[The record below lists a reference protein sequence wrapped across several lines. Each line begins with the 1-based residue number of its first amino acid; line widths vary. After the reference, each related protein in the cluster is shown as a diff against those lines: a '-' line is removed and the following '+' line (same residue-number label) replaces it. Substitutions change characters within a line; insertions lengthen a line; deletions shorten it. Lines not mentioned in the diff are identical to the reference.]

1 MHLTLRYQDSAQRP
15 ACAAF
20 LRGPDPA
27 AWLREIG
34 RWGLAAD
41 QLSCYLVPESIRSV
55 QLAGL
60 FVVVKN
66 EELPADVLEPYGVVA
81 GRLYVPVRAA
91 LWPATTA
98 DELSAALLW
107 PRQLLHPAIGMVGFD
122 TTDEIN
128 LGALLDCGP
137 PRPTAWDRARPG
149 PPPKPRM
156 ERVRVLAPTAAAVV
170 ESIQE
175 EVGTVPLAQL
185 PGLAEDQPGPAQQAW
200 DNLRRR
206 LLKVVLAVVRWL
218 PGLPSGQ
225 VMGALGVVILAV
237 VAVGFLLYV
246 FSQLGTGN
254 LSGFIV
260 PLTILAV
267 RLWRSFSGKEDRRPA
282 RHRPA
287 APARPGVFQRLE
299 NWLGGRIHNLEQKRQ
314 NEIER
319 LLRLFGENM
328 DEALKYA
335 IPLGGPY
342 QNRGAAPESARL
354 GPRATNFNLGGLGGG
369 GRVDVWNLD
378 AYRDNLRQQYLTAAR
393 QEVEAGRPKKAA
405 YIHAHLLGDYHA
417 AALVL
422 EQGGHY
428 REAAALYKDHLNN
441 RPAAAKCLEN
451 GGLLLEAAD
460 LYAELKQHEKAG
472 DLHQQLDQPT
482 LAARHYERGVA
493 LFLDNTDHPAAAR
506 LLTDKL
512 ADPGRAQAVLLQGWA
527 SPKQPETCL
536 KQYFD
541 VLAAGSDEDLSTHVR
556 EIYQHHTPAGR
567 RVPLLQVLTAVNAK
581 HGTPELRATSLE
593 VAYEVVSAEASAGN
607 VAHLAL
613 LRNFLPDDRLIAAD
627 CSRYASRAPRPA
639 ADTSKTDQ
647 VIAPQLDATIVWQS
661 AVTHGHQWVAI
672 GRRDNR
678 LHLARGNWYGNV
690 EYYSWLTD
698 VSGIQVLPLAD
709 EQHGNRILL
718 RTSTAVALE
727 AKLLPRNKY
736 FPHALVVESPEW
748 LPPWP
753 TRVALLPEGKLASAQ
768 MRGSFIHLIQYSAQG
783 KAEGPFLAMY
793 EVPALKSEEDDRMWP
808 SELLY
813 RKGTYYSYWG
823 SYLVQLRGNSQRV
836 TAHQVLDGDNHLLVS
851 SPYSAD
857 LCLAVA
863 AGDGVLLWEP
873 TSPATKPGPV
883 FSTDSMAHT
892 MQFVGPEHLVTIH
905 HSAFTEQHEAVLYY
919 CATEAVQPV
928 RTIKADRELVAVLP
942 TINRQQF
949 ALLEDTG
956 RVSLHSI
963 SVSEE

>member
-1 MHLTLRYQDSAQRP
+1 MLLTLRYQESAQRP

-34 RWGLAAD
+34 RWGLAAG

-55 QLAGL
+55 QLVGL

-66 EELPADVLEPYGVVA
+66 GELPADVLEPYGVVA
-81 GRLYVPVRAA
+81 SRLYVPVRAA
-91 LWPATTA
+91 LWPATA
-98 DELSAALLW
+98 SDELSAALLW

-128 LGALLDCGP
+128 LAGLLDCGP

-149 PPPKPRM
+149 VEPKPRL
-156 ERVRVLAPTAAAVV
+156 ERVRVLAPTVAEVV

-185 PGLAEDQPGPAQQAW
+185 PGLTEDQPGPAQAAW

-206 LLKVVLAVVRWL
+206 LLKAVLAVVRWL
-218 PGLPSGQ
+218 PGLPTGR
-225 VMGALGVVILAV
+225 VMRVLGLVILV
-237 VAVGFLLYV
+237 VMALALLFSV
-246 FSQLGTGN
+246 FSQLGSGN
-254 LSGFIV
+254 LSGLIV

-267 RLWRSFSGKEDRRPA
+267 RIWRSFSEKEKSRPA
-282 RHRPA
+282 SYRPT
-287 APARPGVFQRLE
+287 APARPGMFQRME

-378 AYRDNLRQQYLTAAR
+378 AYRDNLRQQYLAAAR
-393 QEVEAGRPKKAA
+393 QEVEAGRHKKAA
-405 YIHAHLLGDYHA
+405 YIHAHLLGDYHSA
-417 AALVL
+417 ASVL
-422 EQGGHY
+422 EQGGYY

-460 LYAELKQHEKAG
+460 LYAELKEHEKAG
-472 DLHQQLDQPT
+472 DLHQKLDQPA

-506 LLTDKL
+506 LLADKL

-541 VLAAGSDEDLSTHVR
+541 VLAAGSDEDLSAHVR
-556 EIYQHHTPAGR
+556 DIYQHHTPAAR
-567 RVPLLQVLTAVNAK
+567 RVPLLQVLTAVNARYT
-581 HGTPELRATSLE
+581 TPELRAASLE
-593 VAYEVVSAEASAGN
+593 VAYEVVSTEASAGN
-607 VAHLAL
+607 VSHLAL

-627 CSRYASRAPRPA
+627 CSRYVSSASRPA
-639 ADTSKTDQ
+639 ADSSKTGQ
-647 VIAPQLDATIVWQS
+647 VIAPQLDATISWQS
-661 AVTHGHQWVAI
+661 AVAHGHQWVAI
-672 GRRDNR
+672 GWRDKR

-690 EYYSWLTD
+690 EYYSWMTD
-698 VSGIQVLPLAD
+698 VSGIQVLLMAD

-718 RTSTAVALE
+718 RTSAAVALE
-727 AKLLPRNKY
+727 TKQLPKNKY
-736 FPHALVVESPEW
+736 FPHALVVESPSW

-753 TRVALLPEGKLASAQ
+753 IRIALLPEGKLASAQ
-768 MRGSFIHLIQYSAQG
+768 IRSSFIHLIQYSAQG
-783 KAEGPFLAMY
+783 KAEGPFLLTH
-793 EVPALKSEEDDRMWP
+793 EIPDLKFDEDARMWP

-813 RKGTYYSYWG
+813 RNGMYYTYWEDQ
-823 SYLVQLRGNSQRV
+823 LVQLTENSQRMMAYE
-836 TAHQVLDGDNHLLVS
+836 TPDGGNYMLVRS
-851 SPYSAD
+851 LYSAK
-857 LCLAVA
+857 LCLAIA
-863 AGDGVLLWEP
+863 TGEGFLLWEP
-873 TSPATKPGPV
+873 TTPPNKPGPV
-883 FSTDSMAHT
+883 FSTDSMASN
-892 MQFVGPEHLVTIH
+892 MQFVGPEHLVTTH
-905 HSAFTEQHEAVLYY
+905 RSAITEQHEAVLYY
-919 CATEAVQPV
+919 YTIDEIQPM
-928 RTIKADRELVAVLP
+928 RTIKTSSEFVAVLP
-942 TINRQQF
+942 TISRQKF

-956 RVSLHSI
+956 RISLHSI
-963 SVSEE
+963 SESEE